1 MNPDTDSD
9 RYGFVSIKQ
18 KTETGTKKETELFS
32 LIERRK

>member
-18 KTETGTKKETELFS
+18 KNRDRNKKGNRIIFTN
-32 LIERRK
+32 